1 VARITQETMVNE
13 VLALGQPAWEVLN
26 RYGLDTCCGG
36 NETLQEQAGR
46 LGLDLE
52 QLIKELNAM

>member
-1 VARITQETMVNE
+1 MKITQETTVNE

-36 NETLQEQAGR
+36 NETLQEQAVR
-46 LGLDLE
+46 LGIDLLKLLD
-52 QLIKELNAM
+52 ELNAL

>member
-1 VARITQETMVNE
+1 MKITQETTVNE

-36 NETLQEQAGR
+36 NETLQEQADR
-46 LGLDLE
+46 LGIDLLKLLD
-52 QLIKELNAM
+52 ELNAL

>member
-1 VARITQETMVNE
+1 MKITQETTVNE

-36 NETLQEQAGR
+36 NETLREQAGR
-46 LGLDLE
+46 LGIDLLKLLD
-52 QLIKELNAM
+52 ELNAL